1 MSTVARAPHWAGIG
15 ESTFV
20 TGIRLLCAVERWLGR
35 WPFRACLYPVVLG
48 HWLLNRTARHASR
61 EYLQRLHAAHAVF
74 PRVPGAWRGLRHFAC
89 FAETILDKLLASHGR
104 YPAARVRAERDVM
117 LQQIARGEG
126 GVILTAHIGCLEL
139 CQALA
144 DAVPGFRLT
153 ALVHTAHAADFNRLL
168 RRLNP
173 DTRVELLQVTEL
185 DAAMAIRLGER
196 VGAGEFVAITGDRV
210 PVRGGRSVF
219 VPFLGQPAP
228 FPVGPY
234 VLAAALGCPLF
245 AMACTHEGDG
255 YRVRFERFCDRVLL
269 PRGTR
274 EAALVAHATRFA
286 AWLEAQV
293 RHSPL
298 DWFNFFPFW
307 DQVPHDP
314 APR

>member
-1 MSTVARAPHWAGIG
+1 MSAVVRAPHWAGIE

-20 TGIRLLCAVERWLGR
+20 VGIRFLCLVERWLGR
-35 WPFRACLYPVVLG
+35 WPFRLCLYPVVLV
-48 HWLLNRTARHASR
+48 HWLLNRTARQASR
-61 EYLQRLHAAHAVF
+61 EYLARLQATHAPF
-74 PRVPGAWRGLRHFAC
+74 PRAPGRWLSLRHFAC
-89 FAETILDKLLASHGR
+89 FAETLLDKLLAAHSR
-104 YPAARVRAERDVM
+104 YPVARVRAEREVM

-126 GVILTAHIGCLEL
+126 GVIVTGHIGCLEL

-144 DAVPGFRLT
+144 DTVPGFRLT
-153 ALVHTAHAADFNRLL
+153 ALVHTAHANDFNRLL
-168 RRLNP
+168 KRLNP

-185 DAAMAIRLGER
+185 DAAMAVRLGER
-196 VGAGEFVAITGDRV
+196 VAAGEFVAITGDRV
-210 PVRGGRSVF
+210 PVHGGRSVF
-219 VPFLGQPAP
+219 AGFLGRPAP

-255 YRVRFERFCDRVLL
+255 YRLRFERFSDRVVL

-274 EAALVAHATRFA
+274 DAALAEQVAHFA
-286 AWLEAQV
+286 GWLEAQV

-314 APR
+314 ASR